1 MKKAIELSLNFLVT
15 IIIALVIF
23 GFGIKFIYDIATKS
37 ENLKDMTLDQ
47 IDKKIEGL
55 VCEST
60 DRVCIVPTR
69 RVIKRG
75 NVGFFGMKIVNVIS
89 DAESN
94 EFFFGDI
101 RVSRMVRK
109 DKTETEDPNIL
120 DKIDFKHRVSVEIK
134 KNEER
139 DIGIGVEVDREAPSG
154 TYVVDIEIEDALNE
168 YGGIYKIYVEV
179 P

>member
-47 IDKKIEGL
+47 IDKRIEGL
-55 VCEST
+55 VCETT

-75 NVGFFGMKIVNVIS
+75 NVGFFGMKITNVVS
-89 DAESN
+89 DPMFDD
-94 EFFFGDI
+94 EFSFDI
-101 RVSRMVRK
+101 VVSKMIRK
-109 DKTETEDPNIL
+109 DKTETDDPDIL
-120 DKIDFKHRVSVEIK
+120 DKIDLKHRGSVNIK

-139 DIGIGVEVDREAPSG
+139 DIGIGVEVDGGAPSG
-154 TYVVDIEIEDALNE
+154 TYVVDIEIEDPYNE
-168 YGGIYKIYVEV
+168 LHKIHVNV